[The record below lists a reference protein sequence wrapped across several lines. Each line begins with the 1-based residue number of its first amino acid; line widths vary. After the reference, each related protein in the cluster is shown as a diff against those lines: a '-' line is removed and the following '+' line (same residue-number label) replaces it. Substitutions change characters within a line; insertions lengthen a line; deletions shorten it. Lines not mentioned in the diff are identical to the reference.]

1 MINKNLYCF
10 VCGKVKSVS
19 FRKWIKMKFSEYS
32 LRGWVKNDKDR
43 RVELEV
49 SKSGIVIREF
59 IKIPEKE
66 LFFIRW
72 EKLNLVKK
80 KYEMSKEIIVLLS

>member
-19 FRKWIKMKFSEYS
+19 FRKWIKMKLSEYS

-49 SKSGIVIREF
+49 SKSGIMIREF
-59 IKIPEKE
+59 IKILKKE
-66 LFFIRW
+66 PFFYKIGKI
-72 EKLNLVKK
+72 EFSKK

>member
-49 SKSGIVIREF
+49 SKSGIVIKKF
-59 IKIPEKE
+59 IKIIEKE
-66 LFFIRW
+66 LFFIGL
-72 EKLNLVKK
+72 EKLNLIKK
-80 KYEMSKEIIVLLS
+80 NMRCLKKL

>member
-10 VCGKVKSVS
+10 VCGKFKSVG
-19 FRKWIKMKFSEYS
+19 FRKWIKMKLSEYS

-49 SKSGIVIREF
+49 SKSEIVIREF
-59 IKIPEKE
+59 IKILEKE
-66 LFFIRW
+66 LFFIGL

-80 KYEMSKEIIVLLS
+80 NMRCLKKL

>member
-10 VCGKVKSVS
+10 VFGKVKSFG
-19 FRKWIKMKFSEYS
+19 FRKWIKMKLFEYPFIC
-32 LRGWVKNDKDR
+32 WVKNDKDR

-49 SKSGIVIREF
+49 SKSGIMIREF
-59 IKIPEKE
+59 IKILEKE
-66 LFFIRW
+66 FFFIRW

-80 KYEMSKEIIVLLS
+80 NMRCLKKL

>member
-19 FRKWIKMKFSEYS
+19 FRKWIKMKLSEYS

-59 IKIPEKE
+59 IKILEKE
-66 LFFIRW
+66 LFFYKIGKI
-72 EKLNLVKK
+72 EFSKK

>member
-59 IKIPEKE
+59 IKILEKE
-66 LFFIRW
+66 LFFI
-72 EKLNLVKK
+72 
-80 KYEMSKEIIVLLS
+80 S

>member
-1 MINKNLYCF
+1 MINKNLHCF
-10 VCGKVKSVS
+10 VCAKGKSIGL
-19 FRKWIKMKFSEYS
+19 RKWIKMKLFEYS

-49 SKSGIVIREF
+49 SKSEIVIREF
-59 IKIPEKE
+59 IKILEKE
-66 LFFIRW
+66 FFFIRW

-80 KYEMSKEIIVLLS
+80 NMRCLKKL

>member
-19 FRKWIKMKFSEYS
+19 FRKWIKMKLSEYS

-49 SKSGIVIREF
+49 SKSEIVIREF
-59 IKIPEKE
+59 IKILEKE
-66 LFFIRW
+66 LFFYKIGKI
-72 EKLNLVKK
+72 EFSKK

>member
-10 VCGKVKSVS
+10 VCGKVKSVG
-19 FRKWIKMKFSEYS
+19 FRKRIKMKLPEYS

-59 IKIPEKE
+59 IKILEKE
-66 LFFIRW
+66 LFFYKIG
-72 EKLNLVKK
+72 KIKFSKK

>member
-10 VCGKVKSVS
+10 VCGKVKSVG
-19 FRKWIKMKFSEYS
+19 FRKRIKMKLSEYS

-49 SKSGIVIREF
+49 SKSEIVIREF
-59 IKIPEKE
+59 IKILEKE

-80 KYEMSKEIIVLLS
+80 NMRCLKKL

>member
-1 MINKNLYCF
+1 
-10 VCGKVKSVS
+10 
-19 FRKWIKMKFSEYS
+19 MKFSEYS